1 MMMNF
6 SFNQNDCYTIVNVA
20 TNLILVFYLG
30 NGESLTRC
38 SRQIPLQLLGSL
50 PRLHPP
56 GSDHLSPSY
65 VGLSDALSLLL
76 HFQPI
81 IWKIKKNDLDAQLKK
96 NEYFHL

>member
-56 GSDHLSPSY
+56 GSDRLSPSY

-81 IWKIKKNDLDAQLKK
+81 IWKIKKNDLDA
-96 NEYFHL
+96 

>member
-1 MMMNF
+1 MMMDF

-81 IWKIKKNDLDAQLKK
+81 IWKIKKMT
-96 NEYFHL
+96 

>member
-1 MMMNF
+1 MMMDF

-50 PRLHPP
+50 PQLHPP
-56 GSDHLSPSY
+56 GSGRLSPSY

-81 IWKIKKNDLDAQLKK
+81 IWKIKKK
-96 NEYFHL
+96 

>member
-30 NGESLTRC
+30 NGESLTGC

-56 GSDHLSPSY
+56 GSGRLSPSY

-81 IWKIKKNDLDAQLKK
+81 IWKIKKNDLDA
-96 NEYFHL
+96 

>member
-81 IWKIKKNDLDAQLKK
+81 IWKIKKNDLDA
-96 NEYFHL
+96 

>member
-56 GSDHLSPSY
+56 GSGRLSPSY

-81 IWKIKKNDLDAQLKK
+81 IWKIKKNI
-96 NEYFHL
+96 EYSNFYNYEFF

>member
-1 MMMNF
+1 MMMDF

-81 IWKIKKNDLDAQLKK
+81 IWKIKKNDLDA
-96 NEYFHL
+96 

>member
-56 GSDHLSPSY
+56 GSGRLSPSY
-65 VGLSDALSLLL
+65 VGFSDALSLLL

-81 IWKIKKNDLDAQLKK
+81 IWKIKKMT
-96 NEYFHL
+96 

>member
-1 MMMNF
+1 MMMDF

-38 SRQIPLQLLGSL
+38 FRQIPLQLLGSL
-50 PRLHPP
+50 PRLHPQ
-56 GSDHLSPSY
+56 GLGRLSPSY
-65 VGLSDALSLLL
+65 VGHSDVQFLLL

-81 IWKIKKNDLDAQLKK
+81 IWKIKKNDLDA
-96 NEYFHL
+96 